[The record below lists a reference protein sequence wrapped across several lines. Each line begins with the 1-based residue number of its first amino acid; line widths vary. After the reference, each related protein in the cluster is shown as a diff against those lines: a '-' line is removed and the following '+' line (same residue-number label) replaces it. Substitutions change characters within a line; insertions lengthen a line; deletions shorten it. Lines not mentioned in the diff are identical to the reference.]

1 MMLVPIE
8 IPGFRTRE
16 MNDWVDYNNHS
27 EMTEV
32 IYPLMIDQVLIMPA
46 HH

>member
-1 MMLVPIE
+1 
-8 IPGFRTRE
+8 

-32 IYPLMIDQVLIMPA
+32 IYPLMIDPVLTMPA